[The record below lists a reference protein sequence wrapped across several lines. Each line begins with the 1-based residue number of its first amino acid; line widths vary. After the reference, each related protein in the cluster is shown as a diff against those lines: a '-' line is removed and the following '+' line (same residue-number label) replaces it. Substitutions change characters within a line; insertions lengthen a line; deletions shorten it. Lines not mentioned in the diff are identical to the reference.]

1 MNWEAI
7 GAIGEVVG
15 AAGVIATLAYLAHQI
30 RQNSETVKLNAGQTI
45 LLSLHEAL
53 QTASATPQQARV
65 LILGQ
70 SDYKG
75 LAEDEKIQFI
85 TWIFSWFR
93 VLEQG
98 YVYQQRG
105 FLDSEIWNGHVVH
118 LRQLMSG
125 SAIQSWWEMRRHFF
139 SESFQAFVDEA
150 ALAESPAVSPR
161 KLVEDIRT

>member
-7 GAIGEVVG
+7 GAVGEVVG

-30 RQNSETVKLNAGQTI
+30 RQNSETARLNAGQTI

-70 SDYKG
+70 TDFDS
-75 LAEDEKIQFI
+75 LPEDEQIQFV

-98 YVYQQRG
+98 YLYQQRG

-118 LRQLMSG
+118 LRQLMKG
-125 SAIQSWWEMRRHFF
+125 AALQRWWEMRRHLF
-139 SESFQAFVDEA
+139 SDSFQAFVDEA
-150 ALAESPAVSPR
+150 TLAESPLVNPR
-161 KLVEDIRT
+161 ELVEGLRT